1 MPNDECS
8 DLKREA
14 HEAGDL
20 HYRAMTDYIRGD
32 HRGERK
38 RALRFA
44 MAYRQALQWLL
55 DCYGRAKNRLT
66 GRQQAETALQ
76 YAELVDKDIEMI
88 KDTSV

>member
-14 HEAGDL
+14 HEAGDE

-32 HRGERK
+32 HKGERK

-44 MAYRQALQWLL
+44 VAYRRALQWLI
-55 DCYGRAKNRLT
+55 DCYGRMKDRVA
-66 GRQQAETALQ
+66 GRQKAETALQ
-76 YAELVDKDIEMI
+76 YAELVDKDIEMLE
-88 KDTSV
+88 D